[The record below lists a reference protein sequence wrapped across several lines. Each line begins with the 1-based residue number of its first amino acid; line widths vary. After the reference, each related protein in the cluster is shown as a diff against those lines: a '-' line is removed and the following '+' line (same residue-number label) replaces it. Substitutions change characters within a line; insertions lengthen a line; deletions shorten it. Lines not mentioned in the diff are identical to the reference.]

1 MGGGGGREITN
12 LLRSQETLSGFH
24 MGPWIKGKEML
35 LRRFFRVLN
44 YWREPYLYIGEKG
57 ERKGRLL
64 WRLRRGAGGKGG
76 GEKKEQ
82 FIAYCFYCAVPSSP
96 SLLRPLFPPRSP
108 FLRY

>member
-1 MGGGGGREITN
+1 MFGGGREITN
-12 LLRSQETLSGFH
+12 LHRRQGTLSGSH
-24 MGPWIKGKEML
+24 MGPWFKGKEML
-35 LRRFFRVLN
+35 LSPFIQVLN

-57 ERKGRLL
+57 KRKGRLL
-64 WRLRRGAGGKGG
+64 WCLRRGAGGKRG

-96 SLLRPLFPPRSP
+96 SLLLPLFPPRSP